1 MNTPGDYHAYQFL
14 ARCLGVWD
22 LDTRGHHRGLFRFF
36 FYDTEVVVIGH
47 PYSDYSF
54 IKPWWVNM
62 IKVNKTAE
70 LEKLNLMPLT
80 HRARFR
86 RPSLER
92 QVPFLDVPIPV
103 F

>member
-1 MNTPGDYHAYQFL
+1 MG
-14 ARCLGVWD
+14 G
-22 LDTRGHHRGLFRFF
+22 
-36 FYDTEVVVIGH
+36 
-47 PYSDYSF
+47 SF